1 MVSWHLPSER
11 RKDMEE
17 RTESDVLHKVRFE
30 THEGYTH
37 VYLDDQE
44 VQGCIKAN
52 FDYDVAC
59 VPVVQL
65 TLYATDVEVEADVAD
80 ICKVSEESIETLDLS
95 AGTINILRFGF
106 WYNKNHE
113 RLVDPVR
120 TIGKLLQEY
129 KAGRI
134 MKYKGLGASRYC
146 EISRAL
152 GKRGLI

>member
-1 MVSWHLPSER
+1 M
-11 RKDMEE
+11 RKDGKE
-17 RTESDVLHKVRFE
+17 LFHKVRFK
-30 THEGYTH
+30 TRDGCTY
-37 VYLDDQE
+37 VFLDDQE
-44 VQGCIKAN
+44 VHGCIKAS
-52 FDYDVAC
+52 FDYDVEC

-65 TLYATDVEVEADVAD
+65 TLYATDVEVEADAAD

-95 AGTINILRFGF
+95 AGTINILRTGF
-106 WYNKNHE
+106 WYNKNHA

-134 MKYKGLGASRYC
+134 MKYKGLGSSRYC

-152 GKRGLI
+152 EKRGLI